1 MALDIGRAELTNG
14 RGGPCLPVRD
24 RQVPLFT
31 YACLSCQYKKK
42 ENLQM
47 PKLPVNPEI
56 IDAAIQGFEYQKAQI
71 EAKIAELRALRSGTS
86 VSPEK
91 TAATPKTGK
100 RALSVEARERIAAA
114 QRKRW
119 AATRKGTATVKEP
132 KTRRLSAA
140 GRKAIIAATKKR
152 WAAVRDAKAAAN
164 A

>member
-1 MALDIGRAELTNG
+1 
-14 RGGPCLPVRD
+14 
-24 RQVPLFT
+24 
-31 YACLSCQYKKK
+31 
-42 ENLQM
+42 M

-71 EAKIAELRALRSGTS
+71 EAKIAELRALRNGASA
-86 VSPEK
+86 SPET
-91 TAATPKTGK
+91 TAAAPKRGK
-100 RALSVEARERIAAA
+100 RALSMEARERIAAA

-119 AATRKGTATVKEP
+119 AATHAGTATVKEA

-152 WAAVRDAKAAAN
+152 WAAVRAAKAAAK